1 MFKTIEK
8 NYTKNLRET
17 KFNKFY
23 WITSILLIL
32 SSSLL
37 QISDNI
43 KPYFIY
49 ILLLIFVIGYFIINY
64 KKKQVPFNVFPHPTE
79 FQLSPT
85 ATKGPIYGAFYCF
98 AHFII
103 IFVGIYHIGV

>member
-1 MFKTIEK
+1 M
-8 NYTKNLRET
+8 L
-17 KFNKFY
+17 
-23 WITSILLIL
+23 ILLYR
-32 SSSLL
+32 
-37 QISDNI
+37 NI
-43 KPYFIY
+43 HFTYAIFY
-49 ILLLIFVIGYFIINY
+49 IIINY

-85 ATKGPIYGAFYCF
+85 ATKGLIYGAFYCF